1 MKSMRFLLTRLVASL
16 VCFVLVFGSA
26 QRLEATTTANGG
38 VDLDPLSYSLVK
50 NFTAEF
56 CEAIDDGV
64 SVSSAF
70 DIAVPAALW
79 KSAGSFLSY
88 ILSSIG
94 QEESEN
100 QTEEWG
106 LSNPQLEELV
116 LKKTQKCLTT
126 AQSDELRQVLIEKG
140 NAEESG

>member
-1 MKSMRFLLTRLVASL
+1 MKSMRFLLTRLVAPL

-26 QRLEATTTANGG
+26 LRLEATTTANGG
-38 VDLDPLSYSLVK
+38 IDLDPVSYSLVK
-50 NFTAEF
+50 NFTTEF

-64 SVSSAF
+64 SVSSAY

-88 ILSSIG
+88 TLSSLG

-100 QTEEWG
+100 QVEEWG
-106 LSNPQLEELV
+106 PQLQALV

-140 NAEESG
+140 NAEEAG